1 MTTSEVQ
8 NRSEPR
14 FPFTAIV
21 GQTAMKRALIL
32 NAINTRIG
40 GVLIRGKKG
49 TAKSTAVRSL
59 AALLPGVEVVRGCP
73 YSCLPENRQGLCQWC
88 HPHPNPP
95 SEGEGIL
102 MEHAPAVTRQVR
114 IVDLPVGATED
125 RLVGSLDIEQAI
137 RSGSRSFEPGLIAAT
152 HRGILYV
159 DEVNLL
165 NDHLVDVLLDAAAMG
180 RNYVEREGISVS
192 HAAEFILVGTMNPEE
207 GDLRPQLLDRFGLA
221 VEVDSTFTPE
231 ERREVVKRRIAYE
244 SDPYGFME
252 RWQDNEAEERERI
265 LSSRQLLDRVA
276 VSDDILEL
284 ITDICAE
291 YQVDGL
297 RADIVMYKTASTI
310 AAYEGREHVLAE
322 DVREAAEMAL
332 LHRQRRQPFQQ
343 PHLVTEQLDSMI
355 DEFQNRPQDREP
367 RDRPPSTP
375 PQDGG
380 NAGGADEQDDADPDS
395 PETDEQPPEPP
406 QDSSPDSSPDSNPDS
421 GPQDQY
427 FEVGNPFS
435 VRSLQVK
442 PSDHRARPSGGR
454 RARTVSG
461 TPSGRY
467 VGAAVPQ
474 ENASDLALDATLR
487 AAAPHQPERRR
498 PHPDPLPL
506 GEGTNGA
513 PAFLIEPWDVREKVR
528 ETKTGSLILFV
539 VDASGSMGAQRR
551 MVAVKGAILSLL
563 LDAYQRRDRVGLIAF
578 RGTGAQLLLPPT
590 SSVDLAQAMLQEMP
604 TGGRT
609 PLSRGLLLAIEVIE
623 SEKQKDRNVLPL
635 LVVLSDG
642 RANVAMGVG
651 LDGSGGAVHPEPVEG
666 RGGLPLAEARAVAAA
681 IREQKISAVV
691 IDTETDFLRLG
702 LASTIAGEMGAPC
715 LKLEELHADGLADA
729 VRLQMSNTETSPLTP
744 GEIQGLLEQIRL
756 T

>member
-1 MTTSEVQ
+1 MPQQT
-8 NRSEPR
+8 EPR

-21 GQTAMKRALIL
+21 GQTTMKRALIL
-32 NAINTRIG
+32 NAVNTRIG

-59 AALLPGVEVVRGCP
+59 AALLPEVTVLRGCP
-73 YSCLPENRQGLCQWC
+73 YSCPPENRQGLCQWC
-88 HPHPNPP
+88 QPH
-95 SEGEGIL
+95 GED
-102 MEHAPAVTRQVR
+102 APAVTRQVR

-137 RSGSRSFEPGLIAAT
+137 RSGSRSFEPGLIATT

-221 VEVDSTFTPE
+221 VEVDSAFTAE
-231 ERREVVKRRIAYE
+231 ERQEVVKRRIAYE
-244 SDPYGFME
+244 ADPFRFMDD
-252 RWQDNEAEERERI
+252 WQDAESAERDRI
-265 LSSRQLLDRVA
+265 LRSQKLLSKVT

-284 ITDICAE
+284 ITGICHE

-310 AAYEGREHVLAE
+310 AAYEGRDLVLAE

-343 PHLVTEQLDSMI
+343 PHLVTEQLDQMME
-355 DEFQNRPQDREP
+355 EFQNRPQNREP
-367 RDRPPSTP
+367 
-375 PQDGG
+375 QDQ
-380 NAGGADEQDDADPDS
+380 DSSQSEEQDDGDPDS
-395 PETDEQPPEPP
+395 PEPEEQQPPDP
-406 QDSSPDSSPDSNPDS
+406 SGDS

-442 PSDHRARPSGGR
+442 PPDNRARPTSGR

-461 TPSGRY
+461 SPSGRY
-467 VGAAVPQ
+467 IGAETPQ
-474 ENASDLALDATLR
+474 EKATDLALDATLR
-487 AAAPHQPERRR
+487 AAAPHQQQRRSDR
-498 PHPDPLPL
+498 TGGPDADTL
-506 GEGTNGA
+506 
-513 PAFLIEPWDVREKVR
+513 PAFLIEPWDVRDKVR

-578 RGTGAQLLLPPT
+578 RGTSAQVLLPPT
-590 SSVDLAQAMLQEMP
+590 SSVDLAHTLLREMP

-609 PLSRGLLLAIEVIE
+609 PLSRGLLLAMEVIE
-623 SEKQKDRNVLPL
+623 TEKQKDRNVLPL

-642 RANVAMGVG
+642 RANVAMGSG
-651 LDGSGGAVHPEPVEG
+651 DPAGSVNSGPSEG
-666 RGGLPLAEARAVAAA
+666 RTSLPIAEARAIAAA
-681 IREQKISAVV
+681 IKEQKVSSVV
-691 IDTETDFLRLG
+691 VDTETDFLRLG
-702 LASTIAGEMGAPC
+702 LAEPIAEAMGAPC
-715 LKLEELHADGLADA
+715 IKLEELHSDSLADA
-729 VRLQMSNTETSPLTP
+729 VRMQLPSTDDRPLTP
-744 GEIQGLLEQIRL
+744 EEVQGLLQQINL
-756 T
+756 P

>member
-1 MTTSEVQ
+1 
-8 NRSEPR
+8 
-14 FPFTAIV
+14 
-21 GQTAMKRALIL
+21 MKRALIL

-59 AALLPGVEVVRGCP
+59 AALLPEVSVVRGCP
-73 YSCLPENRQGLCQWC
+73 YSCHPQNPQPLCPWCGEQEQG
-88 HPHPNPP
+88 
-95 SEGEGIL
+95 GES
-102 MEHAPAVTRQVR
+102 PAVIRQVR

-137 RSGSRSFEPGLIAAT
+137 RTGSRSFEPGLIAAT

-221 VEVDSTFTPE
+221 VEVDSAFTAE
-231 ERREVVKRRIAYE
+231 ERQEVVRRRIAYE
-244 SDPYGFME
+244 ADPFGFMDA
-252 RWQDNEAEERERI
+252 WQDEEAAERGRI
-265 LSSRQLLDRVA
+265 LRSQDILPRVT
-276 VSDDILEL
+276 VGDDILEL
-284 ITDICAE
+284 ITGICHE

-310 AAYEGREHVLAE
+310 AAYEGRDHVLAD

-355 DEFQNRPQDREP
+355 DDFQNRPQDREP
-367 RDRPPSTP
+367 
-375 PQDGG
+375 QDK
-380 NAGGADEQDDADPDS
+380 DSSQPEEQDDGDPDS
-395 PETDEQPPEPP
+395 PEEQEQPPDPGG
-406 QDSSPDSSPDSNPDS
+406 DS

-427 FEVGNPFS
+427 FEVGNPFP
-435 VRSLQVK
+435 VRSLLVN
-442 PSDHRARPSGGR
+442 PPDHRARPSSGR

-461 TPSGRY
+461 SPSGRY

-474 ENASDLALDATLR
+474 EKAADLALDATLR
-487 AAAPHQPERRR
+487 AAAPHQVQRRESLS
-498 PHPDPLPL
+498 DD
-506 GEGTNGA
+506 TDDQAN
-513 PAFLIEPWDVREKVR
+513 PAFLIEPQDVREKVR

-539 VDASGSMGAQRR
+539 VDASGSMAAQRR

-563 LDAYQRRDRVGLIAF
+563 LDAYQRRDRVALIAF
-578 RGTGAQLLLPPT
+578 RGTSAQVLLPPT
-590 SSVDLAQAMLQEMP
+590 GSVDLAHSLLREMP

-609 PLSRGLLLAIEVIE
+609 PLSRGLLLAMEVIE
-623 SEKQKDRNVLPL
+623 AERLKDRNVLPL

-642 RANVAMGVG
+642 RANVAMGSPDSPG
-651 LDGSGGAVHPEPVEG
+651 D
-666 RGGLPLAEARAVAAA
+666 RGGTSLPIAEARAMAAA
-681 IREQKISAVV
+681 IGEQHITAVV
-691 IDTETDFLRLG
+691 VDTETDFLRLG
-702 LASTIAGEMGAPC
+702 LAEPIAEAMGAPC
-715 LKLEELHADGLADA
+715 IKLEELHSEALAEA
-729 VRLQMSNTETSPLTP
+729 VRMQLATPDDAPLTA
-744 GEIQGLLEQIRL
+744 EEVQGLLQKIRID
-756 T
+756 

>member
-1 MTTSEVQ
+1 M
-8 NRSEPR
+8 NKSEPR

-21 GQTAMKRALIL
+21 GQTTMKRALIL
-32 NAINTRIG
+32 NAVNTRIG

-59 AALLPGVEVVRGCP
+59 AALLPEVAVIRGCP
-73 YSCLPENRQGLCQWC
+73 YSCHPENPQPLCS
-88 HPHPNPP
+88 HGRETSP
-95 SEGEGIL
+95 
-102 MEHAPAVTRQVR
+102 VTRQVR

-125 RLVGSLDIEQAI
+125 RLVGSLDIESAI
-137 RSGSRSFEPGLIAAT
+137 RTGSRSFEPGLIAAT

-221 VEVDSTFTPE
+221 VEVDSAFMPE

-244 SDPYGFME
+244 SDPFGFMDA
-252 RWQDNEAEERERI
+252 WQESEAAERERI
-265 LSSRQLLDRVA
+265 LRSQQLLSEVA

-284 ITDICAE
+284 ITGICAE

-310 AAYEGREHVLAE
+310 AAYEGRDHVVAE

-355 DEFQNRPQDREP
+355 DEFQNRPHDREP
-367 RDRPPSTP
+367 
-375 PQDGG
+375 QDQD
-380 NAGGADEQDDADPDS
+380 NSQSEEQDDGDPDP
-395 PETDEQPPEPP
+395 PEQEEQPPEPEG
-406 QDSSPDSSPDSNPDS
+406 DS

-427 FEVGNPFS
+427 FEVGTPFS
-435 VRSLQVK
+435 VRSLQMH
-442 PSDHRARPSGGR
+442 PPDHRARPAGGR

-467 VGAAVPQ
+467 VGAAIPQ
-474 ENASDLALDATLR
+474 DKATDLALDATLR
-487 AAAPHQPERRR
+487 AAAPHQLKRREDSAGQDAR
-498 PHPDPLPL
+498 
-506 GEGTNGA
+506 
-513 PAFLIEPWDVREKVR
+513 AFLIEPHDVREKVR

-578 RGTGAQLLLPPT
+578 RGTGAQVLLPPT
-590 SSVDLAQAMLQEMP
+590 SSVDLAHALLSEMP

-609 PLSRGLLLAIEVIE
+609 PLSRGLLLAMEVIE
-623 SEKQKDRNVLPL
+623 TEKQKDRNVLPL

-642 RANVAMGVG
+642 RANVAMGTSNA
-651 LDGSGGAVHPEPVEG
+651 GSERTPLHPEPVEG
-666 RGGLPLAEARAVAAA
+666 RASLPIAEARAMAAA
-681 IREQKISAVV
+681 IREQHISAVV
-691 IDTETDFLRLG
+691 VDTEADFLRLG
-702 LASTIAGEMGAPC
+702 LAEPIAEAMGAPC
-715 LKLEELHADGLADA
+715 IKLEELHSDALADT
-729 VRLQMSNTETSPLTP
+729 VRMQLPSTDNQPLSPD
-744 GEIQGLLEQIRL
+744 EIQGLLQQIRL
-756 T
+756 D

>member
-1 MTTSEVQ
+1 MATSQ
-8 NRSEPR
+8 AQSFDQLRMNRGEPR

-21 GQTAMKRALIL
+21 GQTTMKRALIL
-32 NAINTRIG
+32 NAINTKIG

-59 AALLPGVEVVRGCP
+59 AALLPEVTVLRGCP
-73 YSCLPENRQGLCQWC
+73 YSCPPENQQGLCQWC
-88 HPHPNPP
+88 QPQGEE
-95 SEGEGIL
+95 EGE
-102 MEHAPAVTRQVR
+102 EAPAVTRQVR

-137 RSGSRSFEPGLIAAT
+137 KTGSRSFEPGLIAGT

-221 VEVDSTFTPE
+221 VEVDSAFTAE
-231 ERREVVKRRIAYE
+231 ERQEVVKRRIAYE
-244 SDPYGFME
+244 ANPFGFMTT
-252 RWQDNEAEERERI
+252 WDEAEASERDRI
-265 LSSRQLLDRVA
+265 LRSQELLGRVT

-284 ITDICAE
+284 ITGICHE

-310 AAYEGREHVLAE
+310 AAYEGRDHVLAE

-367 RDRPPSTP
+367 SD
-375 PQDGG
+375 QD
-380 NAGGADEQDDADPDS
+380 NSQSEEQDDGDPDS
-395 PETDEQPPEPP
+395 PEQEEQPPTPP
-406 QDSSPDSSPDSNPDS
+406 GDS

-442 PSDHRARPSGGR
+442 PPDHRARPTGGR

-461 TPSGRY
+461 SPSGRY

-474 ENASDLALDATLR
+474 DKTSDLALDATLR
-487 AAAPHQPERRR
+487 AAAPHQVQRRAS
-498 PHPDPLPL
+498 PA
-506 GEGTNGA
+506 GESETEDA
-513 PAFLIEPWDVREKVR
+513 RAFLIEPWDVREKVR

-563 LDAYQRRDRVGLIAF
+563 LDAYQRRDRVGLISF
-578 RGTGAQLLLPPT
+578 RGTSAQVILPPT
-590 SSVDLAQAMLQEMP
+590 GSVDLAHAHLSEMP

-609 PLSRGLLLAIEVIE
+609 PLSRGLMLAMEVVDAE
-623 SEKQKDRNVLPL
+623 RMKDRNVLPL

-642 RANVAMGVG
+642 RANVAMGSSDPTASPG
-651 LDGSGGAVHPEPVEG
+651 QSGGSN
-666 RGGLPLAEARAVAAA
+666 LPLAEARAMAAA
-681 IREQKISAVV
+681 IKEQHISAVV
-691 IDTETDFLRLG
+691 VDTETDFLRLG
-702 LASTIAGEMGAPC
+702 LAEPIAEAMGAPC
-715 LKLEELHADGLADA
+715 IKLEELHSDALADA
-729 VRLQMSNTETSPLTP
+729 VRMQLPTSDSPPLAP
-744 GEIQGLLEQIRL
+744 DEIQGLLQQIKL
-756 T
+756 P

>member
-1 MTTSEVQ
+1 MATSSAT

-59 AALLPGVEVVRGCP
+59 AALLPEVSVLRGCP
-73 YSCLPENRQGLCQWC
+73 YSCPPEERQGLCQLC
-88 HPHPNPP
+88 QP
-95 SEGEGIL
+95 SGEDTQS
-102 MEHAPAVTRQVR
+102 VTRQVR

-137 RSGSRSFEPGLIAAT
+137 KSGSRSFEPGLIAAT

-192 HAAEFILVGTMNPEE
+192 HAAQFILVGTMNPEE

-221 VEVDSTFTPE
+221 VEVDSAFTPE

-244 SDPYGFME
+244 SDPFAFMDQ
-252 RWQDNEAEERERI
+252 WQDSEAEERERI
-265 LSSRQLLDRVA
+265 LHSQQLLDKVT
-276 VSDDILEL
+276 VTEDILEL

-310 AAYEGREHVLAE
+310 AAYEGRDHVVVD
-322 DVREAAEMAL
+322 DVREAAEMTL

-355 DEFQNRPQDREP
+355 DEFQNRPQNREP
-367 RDRPPSTP
+367 
-375 PQDGG
+375 QDQ
-380 NAGGADEQDDADPDS
+380 DHSQSEEQDDGDPDS
-395 PETDEQPPEPP
+395 PEPEEPP
-406 QDSSPDSSPDSNPDS
+406 PTPPGDA

-442 PSDHRARPSGGR
+442 PPDHRARPTGGR

-461 TPSGRY
+461 SPSGRY
-467 VGAAVPQ
+467 VGSAPPQ
-474 ENASDLALDATLR
+474 EKASDLALDATLR
-487 AAAPHQPERRR
+487 TAAPHQLQRRENLDANPSAGDYR
-498 PHPDPLPL
+498 
-506 GEGTNGA
+506 
-513 PAFLIEPWDVREKVR
+513 AFLIEPWDVREKVR
-528 ETKTGSLILFV
+528 ETKTGSMILFV

-578 RGTGAQLLLPPT
+578 RGTGAQVLLPPT
-590 SSVDLAQAMLQEMP
+590 SSVDLAHVMLQEMP

-609 PLSRGLLLAIEVIE
+609 PLSRGLLLAMEVIE
-623 SEKQKDRNVLPL
+623 TEKQKDRNVLPL

-642 RANVAMGVG
+642 RANVAMGSG
-651 LDGSGGAVHPEPVEG
+651 DAPSPGGQGTGGS
-666 RGGLPLAEARAVAAA
+666 LPLAEARAMAAA
-681 IREQKISAVV
+681 VREQHISAVV
-691 IDTETDFLRLG
+691 VDTETDFLRLG
-702 LASTIAGEMGAPC
+702 LAEPIAEAMGAPC
-715 LKLEELHADGLADA
+715 IKLEELHSEALADT
-729 VRLQMSNTETSPLTP
+729 VRMQVSASENQPLSPE
-744 GEIQGLLEQIRL
+744 EIQGLLQQIRL
-756 T
+756 Q

>member
-1 MTTSEVQ
+1 MTTEPSQ
-8 NRSEPR
+8 SFDRLRTNGAEPR

-32 NAINTRIG
+32 NAVNTRIG

-59 AALLPGVEVVRGCP
+59 AALLPEVSVVRGCP
-73 YSCLPENRQGLCQWC
+73 YSCHPDNPQPLCS
-88 HPHPNPP
+88 HGKETSP
-95 SEGEGIL
+95 
-102 MEHAPAVTRQVR
+102 VTRQVR
-114 IVDLPVGATED
+114 IVDLPVSATED

-137 RSGSRSFEPGLIAAT
+137 RTGSRSFEPGLIAAT

-192 HAAEFILVGTMNPEE
+192 HASEFILVGTMNPEE

-221 VEVDSTFTPE
+221 VEVDSAFTPE
-231 ERREVVKRRIAYE
+231 ERREVVRRRIAYE
-244 SDPYGFME
+244 SDPFGFMDA
-252 RWQDNEAEERERI
+252 WQESEAAERERI
-265 LSSRQLLDRVA
+265 LRSQRLLGQVV

-284 ITDICAE
+284 ITNICAE

-310 AAYEGREHVLAE
+310 AAYEGRDHVAAE

-355 DEFQNRPQDREP
+355 DEFQNRPHDREP
-367 RDRPPSTP
+367 SN
-375 PQDGG
+375 QD
-380 NAGGADEQDDADPDS
+380 NSQSEEQDDGDPD
-395 PETDEQPPEPP
+395 PPEPEEQLP
-406 QDSSPDSSPDSNPDS
+406 EPEGDS

-427 FEVGNPFS
+427 FEVGTPFS

-442 PSDHRARPSGGR
+442 PPDHRARPTGGR

-467 VGAAVPQ
+467 IGAAVPQ
-474 ENASDLALDATLR
+474 DKASDLALDATLR
-487 AAAPHQPERRR
+487 AAAPHQVERRSH
-498 PHPDPLPL
+498 PHPNPPPE
-506 GEGTNGA
+506 GEGSNNV
-513 PAFLIEPWDVREKVR
+513 PAFLIEPHDVREKVR

-578 RGTGAQLLLPPT
+578 RGTGAQVLLPPT
-590 SSVDLAQAMLQEMP
+590 SSVDLAHALLSEMP

-609 PLSRGLLLAIEVIE
+609 PLSRGLLLAMEVIE
-623 SEKQKDRNVLPL
+623 TEKQKDRNVLPL

-642 RANVAMGVG
+642 RANVAMGTPDAG
-651 LDGSGGAVHPEPVEG
+651 PSNGTS
-666 RGGLPLAEARAVAAA
+666 LPITEARAMAAA
-681 IREQKISAVV
+681 IREQRIPSVV
-691 IDTETDFLRLG
+691 VDTETGFLRLG
-702 LASTIAGEMGAPC
+702 LAEPIAEAMGAPC
-715 LKLEELHADGLADA
+715 IKLEELHSDTLADT
-729 VRLQMSNTETSPLTP
+729 VRMQLPTTDNQPLTP
-744 GEIQGLLEQIRL
+744 DEVQELLQRIRPEWASGEGGGLGVA
-756 T
+756 

>member
-1 MTTSEVQ
+1 MTTGTMQ
-8 NRSEPR
+8 YRSEPR

-59 AALLPGVEVVRGCP
+59 AALLPEVAVVRGCP
-73 YSCLPENRQGLCQWC
+73 YSCHPDNPQPLCS
-88 HPHPNPP
+88 HEKET
-95 SEGEGIL
+95 SS
-102 MEHAPAVTRQVR
+102 VTRQVR

-221 VEVDSTFTPE
+221 VEVDSAFTPE

-244 SDPYGFME
+244 SDPYGFMDS
-252 RWQDNEAEERERI
+252 WHDVEAEERERI
-265 LSSRQLLDRVA
+265 LRSRQLLERVA

-310 AAYEGREHVLAE
+310 AAYEGREQVTPE

-367 RDRPPSTP
+367 RD
-375 PQDGG
+375 QD
-380 NAGGADEQDDADPDS
+380 NSQSDEQDDGDPDS
-395 PETDEQPPEPP
+395 PEPDSPDEEEQPPEPP
-406 QDSSPDSSPDSNPDS
+406 EHSGPES

-442 PSDHRARPSGGR
+442 PPDHRARPSGGR

-467 VGAAVPQ
+467 ISAAPPQ
-474 ENASDLALDATLR
+474 EKATDLALDATLR
-487 AAAPHQPERRR
+487 AAAPHQVRRR
-498 PHPDPLPL
+498 NDVGAHSSTPTSA
-506 GEGTNGA
+506 ESA

-578 RGTGAQLLLPPT
+578 RGTGAQVLLPPT
-590 SSVDLAQAMLQEMP
+590 SSVDLAHAMLQEMP

-609 PLSRGLLLAIEVIE
+609 PLSRGLLLAMEVIE
-623 SEKQKDRNVLPL
+623 TEKQKDRNVLPL
-635 LVVLSDG
+635 LVALTDG
-642 RANVAMGVG
+642 RANVAMGG
-651 LDGSGGAVHPEPVEG
+651 GDAPSGGAASTG
-666 RGGLPLAEARAVAAA
+666 AGLPLAEARAMAAA

-702 LASTIAGEMGAPC
+702 LANTIAEEMGAPC
-715 LKLEELHADGLADA
+715 IKLEELHADGLADA
-729 VRLQMSNTETSPLTP
+729 VRLQLPSTDNTALSAQ
-744 GEIQGLLEQIRL
+744 EIQDLLQQIKL
-756 T
+756 PDSG

>member
-1 MTTSEVQ
+1 MTTNTEQSF
-8 NRSEPR
+8 NKLRTNGGEPR

-21 GQTAMKRALIL
+21 GQTTMKRALIL
-32 NAINTRIG
+32 NAVNTRIG

-59 AALLPGVEVVRGCP
+59 AALLPEVSVLRGCP
-73 YSCLPENRQGLCQWC
+73 YSCPPENRQGLCQWC
-88 HPHPNPP
+88 QPH
-95 SEGEGIL
+95 SEE
-102 MEHAPAVTRQVR
+102 APAVTRQVR

-125 RLVGSLDIEQAI
+125 RLVGSLDIESAI
-137 RSGSRSFEPGLIAAT
+137 RTGSRSFEPGLIAAT

-221 VEVDSTFTPE
+221 VEVDSAFTPE

-244 SDPYGFME
+244 SDPFGFMDA
-252 RWQDNEAEERERI
+252 WQDSEADERERI
-265 LSSRQLLDRVA
+265 LRSQRLLGQVV

-310 AAYEGREHVLAE
+310 AAYEGRDHVVAE

-355 DEFQNRPQDREP
+355 DEFQNRPHDREP
-367 RDRPPSTP
+367 
-375 PQDGG
+375 QDQD
-380 NAGGADEQDDADPDS
+380 NSQAEEQDDGDPDP
-395 PETDEQPPEPP
+395 PEQEEEQPPEPEGE
-406 QDSSPDSSPDSNPDS
+406 S

-427 FEVGNPFS
+427 FEVGTPFS
-435 VRSLQVK
+435 VRSLQVN
-442 PSDHRARPSGGR
+442 PPDQRARPTGGR

-467 VGAAVPQ
+467 IGAAAPQ
-474 ENASDLALDATLR
+474 DKASDLALDATLR
-487 AAAPHQPERRR
+487 AAAPHQLQRRE
-498 PHPDPLPL
+498 DTAASAS
-506 GEGTNGA
+506 GDGS
-513 PAFLIEPWDVREKVR
+513 PAFLIEPHDVREKVR

-539 VDASGSMGAQRR
+539 VDGSGSMGAQRR

-563 LDAYQRRDRVGLIAF
+563 LDAYQRRDRVGLITF
-578 RGTGAQLLLPPT
+578 RGTGAQVLLPPT
-590 SSVDLAQAMLQEMP
+590 SSVDLAHALLSEMP

-609 PLSRGLLLAIEVIE
+609 PLSRGLLLAMEVIE
-623 SEKQKDRNVLPL
+623 AEKQKDRNVLPL

-642 RANVAMGVG
+642 RANVAMGAA
-651 LDGSGGAVHPEPVEG
+651 DTGASTG
-666 RGGLPLAEARAVAAA
+666 TSLPITEARAMAAA
-681 IREQKISAVV
+681 VKEQRIPAVV
-691 IDTETDFLRLG
+691 VDTETDFLRLG
-702 LASTIAGEMGAPC
+702 LAGPIAEAMGAPC
-715 LKLEELHADGLADA
+715 IKLEELHSDALADT
-729 VRLQMSNTETSPLTP
+729 VRMQLPTTDNQPLTP
-744 GEIQGLLEQIRL
+744 DEVQELLQRIRL
-756 T
+756 E

>member
-59 AALLPGVEVVRGCP
+59 AALLPEVEVVRGCP
-73 YSCLPENRQGLCQWC
+73 YSCHPDNPQPLCPWC
-88 HPHPNPP
+88 E
-95 SEGEGIL
+95 S
-102 MEHAPAVTRQVR
+102 HADDAQAVTRQVR

-221 VEVDSTFTPE
+221 VEVDSAFTPE

-244 SDPYGFME
+244 GDPYGFMD
-252 RWQDNEAEERERI
+252 RWQDSEAEERERI
-265 LSSRQLLDRVA
+265 LRSRQLLERVN

-297 RADIVMYKTASTI
+297 RADIVMYKTAGTI
-310 AAYEGREHVLAE
+310 AAYEGRDHVLPE

-343 PHLVTEQLDSMI
+343 PNLVTEQLDSMI

-367 RDRPPSTP
+367 RD
-375 PQDGG
+375 QDQSQSE
-380 NAGGADEQDDADPDS
+380 EQDDGDPDS
-395 PETDEQPPEPP
+395 PEQDEQHPEPP
-406 QDSSPDSSPDSNPDS
+406 GDS

-442 PSDHRARPSGGR
+442 PPDNRARPSGGR

-467 VGAAVPQ
+467 IGAAVPLDK
-474 ENASDLALDATLR
+474 ASDLALDATLR
-487 AAAPHQPERRR
+487 AAAPYQSQRRA
-498 PHPDPLPL
+498 DVENL
-506 GEGTNGA
+506 TDAANA
-513 PAFLIEPWDVREKVR
+513 STFLVEPWDVREKVR

-539 VDASGSMGAQRR
+539 VDGSGSMGAQRR

-578 RGTGAQLLLPPT
+578 RGTGAQVLLPPT
-590 SSVDLAQAMLQEMP
+590 SSVDLAHAMLQEMP

-609 PLSRGLLLAIEVIE
+609 PLSRGLLLAMEVIE
-623 SEKQKDRNVLPL
+623 AEKQKDRNVLPL

-642 RANVAMGVG
+642 RANVAMG
-651 LDGSGGAVHPEPVEG
+651 SGTSRPPRGTTFPDSAVAVEEATLPPPAG
-666 RGGLPLAEARAVAAA
+666 PAASAGTGLPLAEARAMAAA

-702 LASTIAGEMGAPC
+702 LASTIADEMGAPC

-729 VRLQMSNTETSPLTP
+729 VRLQMATPETSPLSP
-744 GEIQGLLEQIRL
+744 DEIQELLEQIKL
-756 T
+756 Q

>member
-1 MTTSEVQ
+1 MTTQTETQ
-8 NRSEPR
+8 KEPW

-21 GQTAMKRALIL
+21 GQEAMKRALLL
-32 NAINTRIG
+32 NTINPKIG

-59 AALLPGVEVVRGCP
+59 AALLPEVSVVQGCP
-73 YSCLPENRQGLCQWC
+73 YSCPPEQRQGLCQRC
-88 HPHPNPP
+88 DPP
-95 SEGEGIL
+95 QMAFQPVS
-102 MEHAPAVTRQVR
+102 HQVR

-125 RLVGSLDIEQAI
+125 RLVGSLDIESAI
-137 RSGSRSFEPGLIAAT
+137 KTGAKSFEPGLIAAA
-152 HRGILYV
+152 HRGILYI

-221 VEVDSTFTPE
+221 VEVDSAFTPE

-244 SDPYGFME
+244 SDPFGFMDA
-252 RWQDNEAEERERI
+252 WQDSEADERERI
-265 LSSRQLLDRVA
+265 LRSQRLLGQVV

-310 AAYEGREHVLAE
+310 AAYEGRDHVVAE

-355 DEFQNRPQDREP
+355 DEFQNRPHDREP
-367 RDRPPSTP
+367 
-375 PQDGG
+375 QDQD
-380 NAGGADEQDDADPDS
+380 NSQAEEQDDGDPDP
-395 PETDEQPPEPP
+395 PEQEEEQPPEPEG
-406 QDSSPDSSPDSNPDS
+406 DS

-427 FEVGNPFS
+427 FEVGTPFS
-435 VRSLQVK
+435 VRSLQVN
-442 PSDHRARPSGGR
+442 PPDQRARPTGGR

-467 VGAAVPQ
+467 IGAAAPQ
-474 ENASDLALDATLR
+474 DKASDLALDATLR
-487 AAAPHQPERRR
+487 AAAPHQLQRRE
-498 PHPDPLPL
+498 DTAASAS
-506 GEGTNGA
+506 GDGS
-513 PAFLIEPWDVREKVR
+513 PAFLIEPHDVREKVR

-539 VDASGSMGAQRR
+539 VDGSGSMGAQRR

-563 LDAYQRRDRVGLIAF
+563 LDAYQRRDRVGLITF
-578 RGTGAQLLLPPT
+578 RGTGAQVLLPPT
-590 SSVDLAQAMLQEMP
+590 SSVDLAHALLSEMP

-609 PLSRGLLLAIEVIE
+609 PLSRGLLLAMEVIE
-623 SEKQKDRNVLPL
+623 AEKQKDRNVLPL

-642 RANVAMGVG
+642 RANVAMGAADTG
-651 LDGSGGAVHPEPVEG
+651 PSTGTS
-666 RGGLPLAEARAVAAA
+666 LPITEARAMAAA
-681 IREQKISAVV
+681 VKEQRIPAVV
-691 IDTETDFLRLG
+691 VDTETDFLRLG
-702 LASTIAGEMGAPC
+702 LAGPIAEAMGAPC
-715 LKLEELHADGLADA
+715 IKLEELHSDALADT
-729 VRLQMSNTETSPLTP
+729 VRMKLPTTDNQPLTP
-744 GEIQGLLEQIRL
+744 DEVQELLQRIRL
-756 T
+756 E

>member
-1 MTTSEVQ
+1 MPEMT
-8 NRSEPR
+8 EPR

-21 GQTAMKRALIL
+21 AQTTMKRALIL
-32 NAINTRIG
+32 NAVNTRIG

-59 AALLPGVEVVRGCP
+59 AALLPEVTVVRGCP
-73 YSCLPENRQGLCQWC
+73 YSCHPENPQPLCPWC
-88 HPHPNPP
+88 ESGGNDSP
-95 SEGEGIL
+95 S
-102 MEHAPAVTRQVR
+102 VTRQVR

-137 RSGSRSFEPGLIAAT
+137 KTGSRSFEPGLIAAT

-221 VEVDSTFTPE
+221 VEVDSAFTPE
-231 ERREVVKRRIAYE
+231 ERREVVKRRIAFE
-244 SDPYGFME
+244 SDPFGFMAE
-252 RWQDNEAEERERI
+252 WQESEAEEREHI
-265 LSSRQLLDRVA
+265 LHSRQLLGSVA
-276 VSDDILEL
+276 VPDDILEL

-310 AAYEGREHVLAE
+310 AAYEGRDQVIAD
-322 DVREAAEMAL
+322 DVREAAEMTL

-355 DEFQNRPQDREP
+355 DEYQNRPHDREP
-367 RDRPPSTP
+367 
-375 PQDGG
+375 QDQD
-380 NAGGADEQDDADPDS
+380 NSQSEEQDDGDPDP
-395 PETDEQPPEPP
+395 PEQEEEQPPEPEG
-406 QDSSPDSSPDSNPDS
+406 DS

-427 FEVGNPFS
+427 FEVGTPFS
-435 VRSLQVK
+435 VRSLQVN
-442 PSDHRARPSGGR
+442 PPDHRARPTGGR

-461 TPSGRY
+461 SPSGRY
-467 VGAAVPQ
+467 IGAAVPQ
-474 ENASDLALDATLR
+474 EPASDLALDATLR
-487 AAAPHQPERRR
+487 AAAPHQQQRRS
-498 PHPDPLPL
+498 DA
-506 GEGTNGA
+506 GDDA
-513 PAFLIEPWDVREKVR
+513 PAFLIEPHDVREKVR

-578 RGTGAQLLLPPT
+578 RGTNAQVLLPPT
-590 SSVDLAQAMLQEMP
+590 SSVDLAHVMLQEMP

-609 PLSRGLLLAIEVIE
+609 PLSRGLLLAMEVIE
-623 SEKQKDRNVLPL
+623 AERQKDRNVLPL
-635 LVVLSDG
+635 MVAMTDG
-642 RANVAMGVG
+642 RANVAMGSG
-651 LDGSGGAVHPEPVEG
+651 EAGTAAGGSGS
-666 RGGLPLAEARAVAAA
+666 LPIAEARAMAAA
-681 IREQKISAVV
+681 IREQRISSVV

-702 LASTIAGEMGAPC
+702 LAAPIAEAMGAPC
-715 LKLEELHADGLADA
+715 IKLEELHSDALADT
-729 VRLQMSNTETSPLTP
+729 VRMQLPAIDSGPMTP
-744 GEIQGLLEQIRL
+744 DEIQGLLQQISL
-756 T
+756 P

>member
-1 MTTSEVQ
+1 MATSPLQ
-8 NRSEPR
+8 QRAEPR

-21 GQTAMKRALIL
+21 GQTTMKRALIL

-59 AALLPGVEVVRGCP
+59 AALLPEVTVLRGCP
-73 YSCLPENRQGLCQWC
+73 YSCPPESRQGLCQWC
-88 HPHPNPP
+88 QP
-95 SEGEGIL
+95 EGED
-102 MEHAPAVTRQVR
+102 APPVTRQVR

-137 RSGSRSFEPGLIAAT
+137 RSGSRSFEPGLIATT

-180 RNYVEREGISVS
+180 RNYVEREGISIS

-221 VEVDSTFTPE
+221 VEVDSAFTSE
-231 ERREVVKRRIAYE
+231 ERRDVVKRRIDYE
-244 SDPYGFME
+244 ADPYTFMDRWLDSEAAE
-252 RWQDNEAEERERI
+252 RDRI
-265 LSSRQLLDRVA
+265 LRSQELLKRVTVA
-276 VSDDILEL
+276 EDILEL

-310 AAYEGREHVLAE
+310 AAYEGRDRVLAE

-355 DEFQNRPQDREP
+355 DEFQNRQRQREP
-367 RDRPPSTP
+367 SD
-375 PQDGG
+375 QD
-380 NAGGADEQDDADPDS
+380 NASNEDQDDGDPDPS
-395 PETDEQPPEPP
+395 DQEEQPP
-406 QDSSPDSSPDSNPDS
+406 NPSGDS

-442 PSDHRARPSGGR
+442 PPDHRARPAGGR
-454 RARTVSG
+454 RVRTVSG
-461 TPSGRY
+461 SPSGRY
-467 VGAAVPQ
+467 IGAAAPQ
-474 ENASDLALDATLR
+474 EKASDLALDATLR
-487 AAAPHQPERRR
+487 AAAPHQAQRRK
-498 PHPDPLPL
+498 DAESQAA
-506 GEGTNGA
+506 EGGA

-563 LDAYQRRDRVGLIAF
+563 LDAYQQRDRVGLIAF
-578 RGTGAQLLLPPT
+578 RGTSAQLLLPPT
-590 SSVDLAQAMLQEMP
+590 ASVDLAQVHLGEMP

-609 PLSRGLLLAIEVIE
+609 PLSRGLLLALEVVE
-623 SEKQKDRNVLPL
+623 TEKLKDRNVLPL
-635 LVVLSDG
+635 LVVMSDG
-642 RANVAMGVG
+642 RANVAMGSGDAPPGSAGVG
-651 LDGSGGAVHPEPVEG
+651 GT
-666 RGGLPLAEARAVAAA
+666 GLPIAEAKAMAAA
-681 IREQKISAVV
+681 IKEQHISAVV

-702 LASTIAGEMGAPC
+702 LAQPIAEAMGAPC
-715 LKLEELHADGLADA
+715 IKLEELQSDTLADA
-729 VRLQMSNTETSPLTP
+729 VRLQLPPSDDPPLTAD
-744 GEIQGLLEQIRL
+744 EIQGLLQRINL

>member
-1 MTTSEVQ
+1 MPTSYTQ
-8 NRSEPR
+8 QRSEPR

-32 NAINTRIG
+32 NAVNTRIG

-59 AALLPGVEVVRGCP
+59 AALLPEVEVVRGCL
-73 YSCLPENRQGLCQWC
+73 YSC
-88 HPHPNPP
+88 HPDNPQP
-95 SEGEGIL
+95 VCSHGVETS
-102 MEHAPAVTRQVR
+102 PVTRQVR

-125 RLVGSLDIEQAI
+125 RLVGSLDIEAAI
-137 RSGSRSFEPGLIAAT
+137 RTGSRSFEPGLIAAT

-221 VEVDSTFTPE
+221 VEVDGAFTPE

-244 SDPYGFME
+244 SDPFGFMDAWE
-252 RWQDNEAEERERI
+252 ESEASERERI
-265 LSSRQLLDRVA
+265 LRSQQLLGRVA
-276 VSDDILEL
+276 VSDDMLEL

-297 RADIVMYKTASTI
+297 RADIVMYKTAGTI
-310 AAYEGREHVLAE
+310 AAYEGRDHVVPE

-367 RDRPPSTP
+367 RD
-375 PQDGG
+375 QDQSQSE
-380 NAGGADEQDDADPDS
+380 EQDDGDPDS
-395 PETDEQPPEPP
+395 PDQDEQPPEPP
-406 QDSSPDSSPDSNPDS
+406 GDS

-427 FEVGNPFS
+427 FEVGSPFS

-442 PSDHRARPSGGR
+442 PPDHRARPSGGR

-474 ENASDLALDATLR
+474 EKTSDLALDATLR
-487 AAAPHQPERRR
+487 AAAPRQIERRSHAG
-498 PHPDPLPL
+498 PHPNALP
-506 GEGTNGA
+506 EEETADA

-578 RGTGAQLLLPPT
+578 RGTGAQVLLPPT
-590 SSVDLAQAMLQEMP
+590 SSVDLAHAMLQEMP

-609 PLSRGLLLAIEVIE
+609 PLSRGLLLGMEVIE
-623 SEKQKDRNVLPL
+623 AEKQKDRNVLPL

-642 RANVAMGVG
+642 RANVAMG
-651 LDGSGGAVHPEPVEG
+651 SGEAFPDAVASPGA
-666 RGGLPLAEARAVAAA
+666 GLPLAEARAMAAA
-681 IREQKISAVV
+681 IREQRISAVV

-702 LASTIAGEMGAPC
+702 LAGTVAEEMGAPC
-715 LKLEELHADGLADA
+715 LKLGELHADGLADA
-729 VRLQMSNTETSPLTP
+729 VRLQMATQETSPLNP
-744 GEIQGLLEQIRL
+744 QEIQGLLERIKLQ
-756 T
+756 

>member
-1 MTTSEVQ
+1 MTVSRTQ
-8 NRSEPR
+8 LRSEPR

-59 AALLPGVEVVRGCP
+59 AALLPEVDVVRGCP
-73 YSCLPENRQGLCQWC
+73 YSCHPDSPEPLCPWC
-88 HPHPNPP
+88 DTHAGN
-95 SEGEGIL
+95 
-102 MEHAPAVTRQVR
+102 APAVTRQVR

-221 VEVDSTFTPE
+221 VEVDSAFTPE

-244 SDPYGFME
+244 SDPYGFID
-252 RWQDNEAEERERI
+252 RWQDAEAEERERI
-265 LSSRQLLDRVA
+265 LRSRQLLEQVN

-310 AAYEGREHVLAE
+310 AAYEGRDQVLPE

-367 RDRPPSTP
+367 RD
-375 PQDGG
+375 QDQSQSE
-380 NAGGADEQDDADPDS
+380 EQDDGDPDS
-395 PETDEQPPEPP
+395 PEQDEQPPEPP
-406 QDSSPDSSPDSNPDS
+406 GDS

-442 PSDHRARPSGGR
+442 PPDHRARPSGGR

-467 VGAAVPQ
+467 VGATVPQ
-474 ENASDLALDATLR
+474 EKASDLALDATLR
-487 AAAPHQPERRR
+487 AAAPHQLQRRS
-498 PHPDPLPL
+498 HPNPPPK
-506 GEGTNGA
+506 GEGTNDMLHRREGTNDI
-513 PAFLIEPWDVREKVR
+513 PAFLVEPWDVREKVR

-578 RGTGAQLLLPPT
+578 RGTGAQVLLPPT
-590 SSVDLAQAMLQEMP
+590 SSVDLAHAMLQEMP

-609 PLSRGLLLAIEVIE
+609 PLSRGLLLAMEVIE
-623 SEKQKDRNVLPL
+623 AEKQKDRNVLPL

-642 RANVAMGVG
+642 RANVAMGSVETSPG
-651 LDGSGGAVHPEPVEG
+651 PAAPGGS
-666 RGGLPLAEARAVAAA
+666 GLPLAEARAMAAA

-702 LASTIAGEMGAPC
+702 LAVTIADEMGAPC

-729 VRLQMSNTETSPLTP
+729 VRLQMAAPETSPLTP
-744 GEIQGLLEQIRL
+744 GEIQGLLEQIKL
-756 T
+756 Q

>member
-1 MTTSEVQ
+1 MSEHVEPLPQ
-8 NRSEPR
+8 RSEPR

-21 GQTAMKRALIL
+21 GQTRMKRALIL
-32 NAINTRIG
+32 NAVNTRIS

-59 AALLPGVEVVRGCP
+59 AALLPEVSVVRGCP
-73 YSCLPENRQGLCQWC
+73 YSCHPDNPQPLCS
-88 HPHPNPP
+88 HGKDTSP
-95 SEGEGIL
+95 
-102 MEHAPAVTRQVR
+102 VTRQVR
-114 IVDLPVGATED
+114 IVDLPVSATED

-137 RSGSRSFEPGLIAAT
+137 RAGSRSFEPGLIAAT

-221 VEVDSTFTPE
+221 VEVDSAFTAE
-231 ERREVVKRRIAYE
+231 ERQEVVRRRIAYE
-244 SDPYGFME
+244 ADPFAFMDAWQESEAAE
-252 RWQDNEAEERERI
+252 RDRI
-265 LSSRQLLDRVA
+265 LRSQQLLPNVT
-276 VSDDILEL
+276 VSDDLLEL
-284 ITDICAE
+284 ITGICHE

-310 AAYEGREHVLAE
+310 AAYEGRDHVAAD

-343 PHLVTEQLDSMI
+343 PHLATEQLDQMI
-355 DEFQNRPQDREP
+355 DEFQNRPHDREP
-367 RDRPPSTP
+367 AN
-375 PQDGG
+375 QD
-380 NAGGADEQDDADPDS
+380 NSQSQEQDDGDPD
-395 PETDEQPPEPP
+395 PPEPEEHP
-406 QDSSPDSSPDSNPDS
+406 PEPEGDS
-421 GPQDQY
+421 GPQDQH
-427 FEVGNPFS
+427 FEVGVPFS

-442 PSDHRARPSGGR
+442 PPDHRARPTGGR

-467 VGAAVPQ
+467 IGAAVPQ
-474 ENASDLALDATLR
+474 EKATDLALDATLR
-487 AAAPHQPERRR
+487 AAAPHQLQRRSQ
-498 PHPDPLPL
+498 PHPNPPPEV
-506 GEGTNGA
+506 EGTDNA
-513 PAFLIEPWDVREKVR
+513 PAFLIEPHDVREKVR

-578 RGTGAQLLLPPT
+578 RGTGAQVLLPPT
-590 SSVDLAQAMLQEMP
+590 SSVDLAHALLSEMP

-609 PLSRGLLLAIEVIE
+609 PLSRGLLLAMQVIE
-623 SEKQKDRNVLPL
+623 AEKQKDRNVLPL
-635 LVVLSDG
+635 LVLLSDG
-642 RANVAMGVG
+642 RANVAMGSSDTSAEESTG
-651 LDGSGGAVHPEPVEG
+651 TSLPV
-666 RGGLPLAEARAVAAA
+666 AEARAMAAA
-681 IREQKISAVV
+681 VKEQRITALVV
-691 IDTETDFLRLG
+691 DTEIDFLRLG
-702 LASTIAGEMGAPC
+702 LAEPVAEAMGAPC
-715 LKLEELHADGLADA
+715 VKLEELHSDALAET
-729 VRLQMSNTETSPLTP
+729 VRIQLPTTDNQPLSPD
-744 GEIQGLLEQIRL
+744 EIQALLQRIRL
-756 T
+756 E

>member
-1 MTTSEVQ
+1 MAADLPLQ
-8 NRSEPR
+8 RPEPR

-21 GQTAMKRALIL
+21 GQTTMKRALIL
-32 NAINTRIG
+32 NAVNTRIG

-59 AALLPGVEVVRGCP
+59 AALLPEVTVLRGCP
-73 YSCLPENRQGLCQWC
+73 YSCPPENRQGLCQWC
-88 HPHPNPP
+88 QPHGEDAPP
-95 SEGEGIL
+95 
-102 MEHAPAVTRQVR
+102 VTRQVR

-137 RSGSRSFEPGLIAAT
+137 RTGSRSFEPGLIAST

-221 VEVDSTFTPE
+221 VEVDSAFTAE
-231 ERREVVKRRIAYE
+231 ERQEVVRRRIAYE
-244 SDPYGFME
+244 ADPFGFMDS
-252 RWQDNEAEERERI
+252 WQEAEAAERDRI
-265 LSSRQLLDRVA
+265 LRSQQLLSQ
-276 VSDDILEL
+276 VSVSNDILEL
-284 ITDICAE
+284 ITGICHE

-310 AAYEGREHVLAE
+310 AAYEGRDHVLAD

-343 PHLVTEQLDSMI
+343 PHLVTEQLDQMM
-355 DEFQNRPQDREP
+355 DEFQNRPQNREP
-367 RDRPPSTP
+367 
-375 PQDGG
+375 QDQ
-380 NAGGADEQDDADPDS
+380 DSSQSEEQDDGDPDS
-395 PETDEQPPEPP
+395 PEEQEQPPTPP
-406 QDSSPDSSPDSNPDS
+406 GEG

-442 PSDHRARPSGGR
+442 PPDHRARPTGGR

-461 TPSGRY
+461 SPSGRY
-467 VGAAVPQ
+467 VGADVPQ
-474 ENASDLALDATLR
+474 DKASDLALDATLR
-487 AAAPHQPERRR
+487 AAAPHQVERRH
-498 PHPDPLPL
+498 PHPNPLPE
-506 GEGTNGA
+506 GEGNKDTL
-513 PAFLIEPWDVREKVR
+513 AFLIEPWDVREKVR

-539 VDASGSMGAQRR
+539 VDASGSMAAQRR

-578 RGTGAQLLLPPT
+578 RGTSAQVLLPPT
-590 SSVDLAQAMLQEMP
+590 GSVDLAHTLLREMP

-609 PLSRGLLLAIEVIE
+609 PLSRGLLLAMEVIE
-623 SEKQKDRNVLPL
+623 AEKQKDRNVLPL
-635 LVVLSDG
+635 LVLLSDG
-642 RANVAMGVG
+642 RANVAMGSTDTS
-651 LDGSGGAVHPEPVEG
+651 LPSADSMNSGHVEG
-666 RGGLPLAEARAVAAA
+666 RTGLPTAEARAVAAA
-681 IREQKISAVV
+681 IKEQRISSVV

-702 LASTIAGEMGAPC
+702 LAEPVAEAMGAPC
-715 LKLEELHADGLADA
+715 IKLEELNSEALANT
-729 VRLQMSNTETSPLTP
+729 VRMQMPAPGDSPLTP
-744 GEIQGLLEQIRL
+744 EEIQGLLQQIRL

>member
-1 MTTSEVQ
+1 M
-8 NRSEPR
+8 NKSEPR

-21 GQTAMKRALIL
+21 GQTTMKRALIL
-32 NAINTRIG
+32 NAVNTRIG

-59 AALLPGVEVVRGCP
+59 AALLPEVSVLRGCP
-73 YSCLPENRQGLCQWC
+73 YSCPPENRQGLCQWC
-88 HPHPNPP
+88 QPSEGERPHPNPLP
-95 SEGEGIL
+95 EGEGTWVQDV
-102 MEHAPAVTRQVR
+102 PSVTRQVR

-137 RSGSRSFEPGLIAAT
+137 RTGSRSFEPGLIAAT

-221 VEVDSTFTPE
+221 VEVDSAFTPE

-244 SDPYGFME
+244 SDPFGFME
-252 RWQDNEAEERERI
+252 AWQESEATERERI
-265 LSSRQLLDRVA
+265 LRSQRLLGQ
-276 VSDDILEL
+276 VSVSEDILEL

-310 AAYEGREHVLAE
+310 AAYEGRDHVESE

-355 DEFQNRPQDREP
+355 DEFQNRPHDREP
-367 RDRPPSTP
+367 
-375 PQDGG
+375 QDQD
-380 NAGGADEQDDADPDS
+380 NSQSEEQDDGDPDP
-395 PETDEQPPEPP
+395 PEQEEEQPPE
-406 QDSSPDSSPDSNPDS
+406 SEGDS

-427 FEVGNPFS
+427 FEVGTPFS
-435 VRSLQVK
+435 VRPLQVK
-442 PSDHRARPSGGR
+442 PPDHRARPAGGR

-467 VGAAVPQ
+467 VGAATPQ
-474 ENASDLALDATLR
+474 DKATDLALDATLR
-487 AAAPHQPERRR
+487 AAAPHQVERRQR
-498 PHPDPLPL
+498 PHPNPLPE
-506 GEGTNGA
+506 GEGTDKA
-513 PAFLIEPWDVREKVR
+513 PAFLIEPHDVREKVR

-578 RGTGAQLLLPPT
+578 RGTGAQVLLPPT
-590 SSVDLAQAMLQEMP
+590 SSVDLAHALLSEMP

-609 PLSRGLLLAIEVIE
+609 PLSRGLLLAMEVIE
-623 SEKQKDRNVLPL
+623 TEKQKDRNVLPL

-642 RANVAMGVG
+642 RANVAMGSAG
-651 LDGSGGAVHPEPVEG
+651 PEHTTGHPELVEG
-666 RGGLPLAEARAVAAA
+666 RTTSLPIAEARAMAAA
-681 IREQKISAVV
+681 IREQHIPAVV
-691 IDTETDFLRLG
+691 VDTETDFLRLG
-702 LASTIAGEMGAPC
+702 LAEPIAEAMGASC
-715 LKLEELHADGLADA
+715 IKLEELHSDALADT
-729 VRLQMSNTETSPLTP
+729 VRMQLPSTDNQPLTP
-744 GEIQGLLEQIRL
+744 DEIQGLLQQIRL
-756 T
+756 D